1 MAKRYDIVT
10 ENFLH
15 HLQAEIPGFSDER
28 LDDQCELARMIS
40 LGRLKRRQHREFAG
54 AISFHHA
61 ELTEAFGRGKFKVIN
76 QRLGLFK
83 VSSNWDAGLEPGS
96 RSTHTKAYWLSKAVE
111 DARRSY
117 LCRSVSPGTRLLMMS
132 GDVMKSLPK
141 AVASKD
147 MLGVTTTAWT
157 HAVGLSRVPVNLSML
172 RQLSL
177 WLVGFRD
184 HPIRRQDWRRG
195 AGLSEATDFPSQVLL
210 ERLIDATAQVL
221 EMSQTDVA
229 GVGFLP
235 HWYQQAKSGRLYAKG
250 INLQSS
256 PTLIKQAAL
265 VGRWEYDFS
274 NCHFSILMQ
283 MAAQYG
289 YKCVAIAEYLEK
301 KGETRQ
307 AIATQAGISKTEA
320 KTCLLAI
327 LYGARATE
335 WSENAI
341 PEEIGK
347 KAARRLYAVPLFMG
361 IKTDVANAGKA
372 ILKGF
377 VRNKNGSL
385 TNAFGNAIDGKVK
398 ATKRL
403 AHLIQGVEAKALHVA
418 VTLHPNEIKLVQHDG
433 FVSGVQL
440 DRVAISD
447 AVLEATGYRLD
458 LEEAQV
464 WIDFDAQLLKDR
476 FQLENPIKPS
486 VNKDLE
492 GLLVN

>member
-1 MAKRYDIVT
+1 MAKRDDVVP

-15 HLQAEIPGFSDER
+15 HLQAEILGFSDEK
-28 LDDQCELARMIS
+28 LEDQCKLAHMIW
-40 LGRLKRRQHREFAG
+40 LGRLKRRQHRAFAG
-54 AISFHHA
+54 AVSFHHA

-76 QRLGLFK
+76 ERLGLFK
-83 VSSNWDAGLEPGS
+83 VSSNWDAGLAPGS
-96 RSTHTKAYWLSKAVE
+96 RSTHTKAYWFSRAVK

-117 LCRSVSPGTRLLMMS
+117 LCRSVSAGTRLLMMT

-141 AVASKD
+141 AVASND

-157 HAVGLSRVPVNLSML
+157 HAVGIGRVPVDQSML

-229 GVGFLP
+229 GPGVLP
-235 HWYQQAKSGRLYAKG
+235 HRYEQAQSGRLYAKG

-274 NCHFSILMQ
+274 NCHYSILTQ
-283 MAAQYG
+283 MAARYD
-289 YKCVAIAEYLEK
+289 YTCIAIAQYLAN

-307 AIATQAGISKTEA
+307 AIATQARITKTDA

-327 LYGARATE
+327 LYGARATD

-341 PEEIGK
+341 PEEIGVE
-347 KAARRLYAVPLFMG
+347 AARRLYAVPLFMG
-361 IKTDVANAGKA
+361 IKTDVANARKA
-372 ILKGF
+372 ILAGF
-377 VRNKNGSL
+377 TRNKNGSL
-385 TNAFGNAIDGKVK
+385 TNAFGNAIDGKAK
-398 ATKRL
+398 ATKQL

-418 VTLHPNEIKLVQHDG
+418 VTLHPSEIQLVQHDG
-433 FVSGVQL
+433 FVSGVRL
-440 DRVAISD
+440 DSVAISD
-447 AVLEATGYRLD
+447 AVFEATGYRLE
-458 LEEAQV
+458 LEEARV

-476 FQLENPIKPS
+476 FQLENPLKPS
-486 VNKDLE
+486 IGAGSK
-492 GLLVN
+492 GSLVC